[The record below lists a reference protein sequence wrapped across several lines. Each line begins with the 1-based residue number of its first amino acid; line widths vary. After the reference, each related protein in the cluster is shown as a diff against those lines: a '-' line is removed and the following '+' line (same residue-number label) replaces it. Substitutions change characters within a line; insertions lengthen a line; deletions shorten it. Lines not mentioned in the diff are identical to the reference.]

1 MTFTRGSML
10 VVAALVLTSKVTA
23 ASGKRGLNYNDA
35 TWANYFVGHAE
46 VTWGYNWGWPSNGL
60 DASFEFVPM
69 LWGVPSGPDPDWT
82 AACTAAKNC
91 LTYNEPDLTSQ
102 ANIIPSVAAAGYK
115 TYVQPLAGK
124 ARLGGPAVTNAGY
137 GVLPYMGLGWL
148 DSFLADCT
156 GCQMDFMPVHW
167 YDNASAA
174 AFESYVTE
182 AHSRSGGKPIWVT
195 EFMLQ
200 DSEAAQI
207 AFLEEVM
214 PWMDSQSW
222 IERYS
227 YFGVFED
234 FLINGA
240 GTGLSNIGK
249 TYATY
254 SG

>member
-1 MTFTRGSML
+1 MTFSRASQL
-10 VVAALVLTSKVTA
+10 AVAALALASKATA
-23 ASGKRGLNYNDA
+23 AAGKRGLNYNNA
-35 TWANYFVGHAE
+35 TWANYFVGNDE
-46 VTWGYNWGWPSNGL
+46 ITWGYNWGWPSNGL

-69 LWGVPSGPDPDWT
+69 LWGVPTAPDPDWIT
-82 AACTAAKNC
+82 AASAAKNC

-102 ANIIPSVAAAGYK
+102 ANIIPSVASDGYK
-115 TYVQPLAGK
+115 AYVQPLAGGTV
-124 ARLGGPAVTNAGY
+124 RLGGPAVTNAGY
-137 GVLPYMGLGWL
+137 GVLPYIGLGWL

-156 GCQMDFMPVHW
+156 GCQIDFMPVHW

-174 AFESYVTE
+174 TFENYLTE
-182 AHSRSGGKPIWVT
+182 AHTRSGKPIWIT

-200 DSEAAQI
+200 DSEANQI
-207 AFLEEVM
+207 AFLQEVM
-214 PWMDSQSW
+214 VWMDAQDW

-240 GTGLSNIGK
+240 GDGLSNIGK

-254 SG
+254 TG